1 MTKQE
6 FIEKLQAVKEATEV
20 KRAEDTV
27 MDIKDV
33 EEVKSAEGMPNSELP
48 TQKEVEKE
56 VEQAVDP
63 VVPADE
69 DGVSKNGGEQEEV
82 TNETIAA
89 EKKKEDNRMKDAI
102 NVTQRTYEESAE
114 VNTEL
119 LSKLAESEETIK
131 SLQEKI
137 AKINEVAKQALVSQ
151 KEEITEAFTN
161 KLTEVLEKIS
171 AEGTKMEEELKAESA
186 KATKSLALAEAF
198 GKASLKLNNIL
209 IKALKESHSDKKL
222 VCHESYKARVSG
234 RSRRLI

>member
-151 KEEITEAFTN
+151 KEAEDRFLQSGGVLDKKELETLDFNEFLKV
-161 KLTEVLEKIS
+161 KLPK
-171 AEGTKMEEELKAESA
+171 KNEEE
-186 KATKSLALAEAF
+186 
-198 GKASLKLNNIL
+198 
-209 IKALKESHSDKKL
+209 
-222 VCHESYKARVSG
+222 
-234 RSRRLI
+234 